1 MIIEKIKQETGIDVT
16 LKSRK
21 RQQVEMKVLA
31 SFLFRQKGLSLQQ
44 IGKELNLNHATII
57 HHLKNYESV
66 KYYNPKIQELENT
79 IIGTKP
85 DLVVESLQKT
95 NQLKDIE
102 ISELKETIKQ
112 LQPNKD
118 INRLIA
124 ILDNEDIKDKFEAFL
139 NINEKARY
147 YKKYE

>member
-1 MIIEKIKQETGIDVT
+1 MIVEKIKQETGIDVT

-21 RQQVEMKVLA
+21 REQVEMKVLA
-31 SFLFRQKGLSLQQ
+31 SFLLRQKGYSLIQ

-57 HHLKNYESV
+57 HHLKIYPSI
-66 KYYNPKIQELENT
+66 KHYNPKIQEIENT
-79 IIGTKP
+79 LIGKKP

-95 NQLKDIE
+95 IELKD
-102 ISELKETIKQ
+102 KEIKQ
-112 LQPNKD
+112 LKQSIEQLQTNTN

-124 ILDNEDIKDKFEAFL
+124 ILDNEDIKEKFEAFL

>member
-1 MIIEKIKQETGIDVT
+1 MIVEKIKQETGIDVT

-21 RQQVEMKVLA
+21 REQVEMKVLA
-31 SFLFRQKGLSLQQ
+31 SFLLRQKGYLLTQ

-57 HHLKNYESV
+57 HHLKIYPSI
-66 KYYNPKIQELENT
+66 KHYNPKIQEIENT
-79 IIGTKP
+79 LIGKKP

-95 NQLKDIE
+95 IELKDQQIK
-102 ISELKETIKQ
+102 ELKQSIEQ
-112 LQPNKD
+112 LQTNKN
-118 INRLIA
+118 INRLIT
-124 ILDNEDIKDKFEAFL
+124 ILDNEDIQTKFEAFL

>member
-21 RQQVEMKVLA
+21 REQVEMKTLA
-31 SFLFRQKGLSLQQ
+31 SFLLRQKGYSLIQ

-57 HHLKNYESV
+57 HHLKIYPSI
-66 KYYNPKIQELENT
+66 KHYNPKIQEIENT
-79 IIGTKP
+79 LIGKKP

-95 NQLKDIE
+95 IELKD
-102 ISELKETIKQ
+102 KEIKQ
-112 LQPNKD
+112 LKQSIEQLQTNTN

-124 ILDNEDIKDKFEAFL
+124 ILDNEDIKEKFEAFL

>member
-1 MIIEKIKQETGIDVT
+1 MIVQKIKQETGIDVT

-21 RQQVEMKVLA
+21 REQVEMKVLA
-31 SFLFRQKGLSLQQ
+31 SFLLRQKGYSLTQ

-57 HHLKNYESV
+57 HHLKIYPSI
-66 KYYNPKIQELENT
+66 KHYNPKIQEIENT
-79 IIGTKP
+79 LIGKKP

-95 NQLKDIE
+95 IELKDQE
-102 ISELKETIKQ
+102 IKELKQSIEQ
-112 LQPNKD
+112 LQTNKN

-124 ILDNEDIKDKFEAFL
+124 ILDNEDIQTKFEAFL

>member
-16 LKSRK
+16 LKGRK
-21 RQQVEMKVLA
+21 REQVEMKVLA

-66 KYYNPKIQELENT
+66 KYYNPKIQELENFLLEL
-79 IIGTKP
+79 KP
-85 DLVVESLQKT
+85 DFVVESLQKT
-95 NQLKDIE
+95 NQLKDQE
-102 ISELKETIKQ
+102 INKLKETIKQ
-112 LQPNKD
+112 LQPNKN

-124 ILDNEDIKDKFEAFL
+124 ILDNEDIKAKFEAFL